1 MRRMMVREY
10 QILTFSEASKG
21 SEMNPTLISCRVG
34 HKTGKRV
41 MELYFFFP
49 SPVGME
55 LGDLVKIKVRFP
67 PFLPC

>member
-1 MRRMMVREY
+1 MVREY
-10 QILTFSEASKG
+10 QILTFSEGSKG

-41 MELYFFFP
+41 MELYSLFP
-49 SPVGME
+49 SSIGLE
-55 LGDLVKIKVRFP
+55 LGYLVKIKVRFP

>member
-1 MRRMMVREY
+1 MVREY
-10 QILTFSEASKG
+10 QILTFSEGSKD
-21 SEMNPTLISCRVG
+21 SEMNPTLISCRFG
-34 HKTGKRV
+34 HETGKSYGAI
-41 MELYFFFP
+41 LFFP

>member
-1 MRRMMVREY
+1 MGRMMVREY
-10 QILTFSEASKG
+10 QILTFSEGTKG

-34 HKTGKRV
+34 HKTSKRV
-41 MELYFFFP
+41 MEPYSLFP
-49 SPVGME
+49 SPIGME